1 MIGDNC
7 RFLVKFRMTL
17 SLPPCPASLRPIQH
31 FLKIATEHDSR
42 CRNKSRRNYTFVS
55 RDVVVA
61 YWARLT
67 ALQKGLEI
75 DKSSPDALAI
85 LLPLMEWL
93 EGQKKVGGTIRAGIG
108 EMNYF

>member
-1 MIGDNC
+1 
-7 RFLVKFRMTL
+7 MTAGAETNHVGNIL
-17 SLPPCPASLRPIQH
+17 L
-31 FLKIATEHDSR
+31 F
-42 CRNKSRRNYTFVS
+42 S

-93 EGQKKVGGTIRAGIG
+93 EGQKKVDNCMTLMLGSC
-108 EMNYF
+108 FSL

>member
-1 MIGDNC
+1 MRRIN
-7 RFLVKFRMTL
+7 
-17 SLPPCPASLRPIQH
+17 
-31 FLKIATEHDSR
+31 LKVNHVIL
-42 CRNKSRRNYTFVS
+42 

-75 DKSSPDALAI
+75 DKSSPEALAT

-93 EGQKKVGGTIRAGIG
+93 ESQKKVDSYIALFKLGSC
-108 EMNYF
+108 YSFF

>member
-1 MIGDNC
+1 MRRTN
-7 RFLVKFRMTL
+7 
-17 SLPPCPASLRPIQH
+17 
-31 FLKIATEHDSR
+31 LKVDHLIL
-42 CRNKSRRNYTFVS
+42 

-75 DKSSPDALAI
+75 DKSSAEALAT

-93 EGQKKVGGTIRAGIG
+93 ESQKKVDSYITLFKLGSC
-108 EMNYF
+108 YSFF

>member
-1 MIGDNC
+1 M
-7 RFLVKFRMTL
+7 
-17 SLPPCPASLRPIQH
+17 
-31 FLKIATEHDSR
+31 
-42 CRNKSRRNYTFVS
+42 
-55 RDVVVA
+55 VVA

-75 DKSSPDALAI
+75 DKSSSEALAI

>member
-1 MIGDNC
+1 
-7 RFLVKFRMTL
+7 MTTGAQTNHVGNIL
-17 SLPPCPASLRPIQH
+17 L
-31 FLKIATEHDSR
+31 F
-42 CRNKSRRNYTFVS
+42 S

-93 EGQKKVGGTIRAGIG
+93 EGQKKVGGTICAEIG

>member
-1 MIGDNC
+1 
-7 RFLVKFRMTL
+7 MT
-17 SLPPCPASLRPIQH
+17 AGGEKI
-31 FLKIATEHDSR
+31 LKGNNLAL
-42 CRNKSRRNYTFVS
+42 

-75 DKSSPDALAI
+75 DKSSPEALAI

-93 EGQKKVGGTIRAGIG
+93 EGQKKVDNFIALVVGV
-108 EMNYF
+108 MLHF

>member
-1 MIGDNC
+1 
-7 RFLVKFRMTL
+7 MTL
-17 SLPPCPASLRPIQH
+17 NLPPCPASLRPIQH

-42 CRNKSRRNYTFVS
+42 WAEQIKKLLIYFF

-75 DKSSPDALAI
+75 DKSSSEALAI

-93 EGQKKVGGTIRAGIG
+93 EGQKKVDNCMTFMLGSC
-108 EMNYF
+108 FSF

>member
-1 MIGDNC
+1 
-7 RFLVKFRMTL
+7 MT
-17 SLPPCPASLRPIQH
+17 AGGEKI
-31 FLKIATEHDSR
+31 LKGNNLAL
-42 CRNKSRRNYTFVS
+42 

-75 DKSSPDALAI
+75 DKSSPEALAI

-93 EGQKKVGGTIRAGIG
+93 EGQKKVD
-108 EMNYF
+108 YFIALVVGVMLHF

>member
-1 MIGDNC
+1 MRRTN
-7 RFLVKFRMTL
+7 
-17 SLPPCPASLRPIQH
+17 
-31 FLKIATEHDSR
+31 LKVNHVIL
-42 CRNKSRRNYTFVS
+42 

-75 DKSSPDALAI
+75 DKSSAEALAT

-93 EGQKKVGGTIRAGIG
+93 ESQKKVDNCIAL
-108 EMNYF
+108 

>member
-1 MIGDNC
+1 ML
-7 RFLVKFRMTL
+7 FL
-17 SLPPCPASLRPIQH
+17 
-31 FLKIATEHDSR
+31 
-42 CRNKSRRNYTFVS
+42 

-93 EGQKKVGGTIRAGIG
+93 ESQKKVDNCIALKLGSCFSVKGAQG
-108 EMNYF
+108 E

>member
-1 MIGDNC
+1 M
-7 RFLVKFRMTL
+7 
-17 SLPPCPASLRPIQH
+17 
-31 FLKIATEHDSR
+31 
-42 CRNKSRRNYTFVS
+42 
-55 RDVVVA
+55 VA

-75 DKSSPDALAI
+75 DKSSSEALAI

-93 EGQKKVGGTIRAGIG
+93 EGQKKVGGIIRAGIG

>member
-1 MIGDNC
+1 MRRIN
-7 RFLVKFRMTL
+7 
-17 SLPPCPASLRPIQH
+17 
-31 FLKIATEHDSR
+31 LKVDHAIL
-42 CRNKSRRNYTFVS
+42 

-75 DKSSPDALAI
+75 DKSSAEALAT

-93 EGQKKVGGTIRAGIG
+93 ESQKKVDNCITLLSCESFFFFKGAQG
-108 EMNYF
+108 

>member
-1 MIGDNC
+1 MSCLAEVD
-7 RFLVKFRMTL
+7 TAL
-17 SLPPCPASLRPIQH
+17 SKDCHRTRQQVRRKN
-31 FLKIATEHDSR
+31 LKV
-42 CRNKSRRNYTFVS
+42 NNMVS

-75 DKSSPDALAI
+75 DKSSPEALAI

-93 EGQKKVGGTIRAGIG
+93 ESQKKVGGIAQSFKLG
-108 EMNYF
+108 

>member
-1 MIGDNC
+1 MRRIN
-7 RFLVKFRMTL
+7 
-17 SLPPCPASLRPIQH
+17 
-31 FLKIATEHDSR
+31 LKVDHAIL
-42 CRNKSRRNYTFVS
+42 

-75 DKSSPDALAI
+75 DKSSAEALAT

-93 EGQKKVGGTIRAGIG
+93 ESQKKVDNCIALLSWESFFFFKGAQG
-108 EMNYF
+108 E

>member
-1 MIGDNC
+1 M
-7 RFLVKFRMTL
+7 
-17 SLPPCPASLRPIQH
+17 
-31 FLKIATEHDSR
+31 
-42 CRNKSRRNYTFVS
+42 VS

-75 DKSSPDALAI
+75 DKSSPEALAI

-93 EGQKKVGGTIRAGIG
+93 ESQKKVGSIAQSFKLG
-108 EMNYF
+108 

>member
-1 MIGDNC
+1 
-7 RFLVKFRMTL
+7 MTL
-17 SLPPCPASLRPIQH
+17 NLPPCPASLRPIQH
-31 FLKIATEHDSR
+31 FLKIATEHD
-42 CRNKSRRNYTFVS
+42 S

-75 DKSSPDALAI
+75 DKSSSEALAI

-93 EGQKKVGGTIRAGIG
+93 EGQKKVDNCMTFMVGSC
-108 EMNYF
+108 FSF